1 MVGERIVIVEDESV
15 VALNL
20 RLRLEAA
27 NFRVEGV
34 VDSGQAA
41 VALISTTQPDL
52 VLINI
57 QLKGD
62 QSGIQLAETIQE
74 RWNIPV
80 IYLTAYTDEITLQQL
95 KHTSPYG
102 YLLKPFEPT
111 ELQTTIAIA
120 LDKHR
125 LHARLQALNTDLEQ
139 RIQERTEE
147 LKLINQRL
155 KAEVAERERA
165 EADVLQALEK
175 ERELSDLKSRFITTA
190 SHEFRTPLS
199 IVLTSA
205 ELLERLGTE
214 CSEER
219 RSRYLHKIR
228 EAVRSMTLVLS
239 DMLTL
244 GKVNAGKLT
253 FHPTQF
259 DLKKFCQD
267 LLADLQLD
275 RGDHWSVVFEYEV
288 DRPQVE
294 LDSELLDLILNNLLS
309 NAIKYSPKGSE
320 ICLSVTIAFE
330 EGQSWVVFR
339 VQDEGMGIPSEDM
352 PRLFEPF
359 HRAKNVDTIP
369 GTGLG
374 LAIVQQC
381 VELHGGD
388 VQIESELGQGTT
400 AIVRLPVQFT
410 SDE

>member
-27 NFRVEGV
+27 DFRVEGV

-62 QSGIQLAETIQE
+62 QSGIQIAETIQE

-111 ELQTTIAIA
+111 ELQTTIEIA

-125 LHARLQALNTDLEQ
+125 LHARLQALNTDLER

-214 CSEER
+214 CPEER

-253 FHPTQF
+253 FHPTRF

-275 RGDHWSVVFEYEV
+275 RGDYWSVVFEYEV

-309 NAIKYSPKGSE
+309 NAIKYSPKGNE
-320 ICLSVTIAFE
+320 IRLSVTISSND
-330 EGQSWVVFR
+330 GQSWVVFR

-381 VELHGGD
+381 VDLHGGD

-400 AIVRLPVQFT
+400 AIVRLPIQFA
-410 SDE
+410 SDA